1 MKVIVFV
8 KATAETE
15 AEVVGSEEDAV
26 AMDKFNEELNKA
38 GIVLEVGGLQPSS
51 QGVRIHFT
59 GRFDTKETRVL
70 DGPFTETK
78 ELIAGF
84 WIWQVRSMEEAI
96 AWAKRCPTPTGSE
109 GVLEL
114 RPIM

>member
-1 MKVIVFV
+1 MKVMVFV
-8 KATAETE
+8 KVTAETE
-15 AEVVGSEEDAV
+15 AGVLETEQEAA

-38 GIVLEVGGLQPSS
+38 GIVLEIGGLLPSS
-51 QGVRIHFT
+51 KSARIHFT
-59 GRFDTKETRVL
+59 GKFDNKKVSVI

-78 ELIAGF
+78 ELVAGF

-96 AWAKRCPTPTGSE
+96 EWAKRCPTPTGSD

-114 RPIM
+114 RPIA

>member
-15 AEVVGSEEDAV
+15 AAAVGTEEDTA
-26 AMDKFNEELNKA
+26 AMDKFNEELNRA

-51 QGVRIHFT
+51 QGARIHFT
-59 GRFDTKETRVL
+59 GRFATKETRVI

-84 WIWQVRSMEEAI
+84 WIWQVRSLEEALE
-96 AWAKRCPTPTGSE
+96 WAKRCPTPTGSE